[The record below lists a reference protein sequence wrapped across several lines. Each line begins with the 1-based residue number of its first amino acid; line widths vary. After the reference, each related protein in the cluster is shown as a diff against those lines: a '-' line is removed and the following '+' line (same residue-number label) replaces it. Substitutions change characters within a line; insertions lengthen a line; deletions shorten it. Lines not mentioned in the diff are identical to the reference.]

1 MPKRGR
7 AEVERLVGLVPAA
20 DPDSATV
27 AGVVHHALRH
37 DIICLNLPPG
47 SPLRIHELRRRYE
60 AGATPLREALCTLV
74 GEGLVESAP
83 QHGFRVMPASRE
95 DLCSLA
101 ILRREIEPQALRL
114 SMQNADEAWL
124 REVGAAYAAFQMV
137 GSKVGDERPIE
148 RDWELRHRAF
158 HLSLLSGCGLVSMLQ
173 LVVRWYDLSDRY
185 RRLASPNIGATAGT
199 HGDHEALYLKVRDG
213 DIDGAVALLR
223 RHVQDN
229 TDRHLAWFDG
239 LAEA

>member
-7 AEVERLVGLVPAA
+7 AEVERLVGLVGTV
-20 DPDSATV
+20 DPDTATV

-37 DIICLNLPPG
+37 DIISLKLPPG

-74 GEGLVESAP
+74 GEGLVESEP
-83 QHGFRVMPASRE
+83 QHGFRVMPTTRE
-95 DLCSLA
+95 DLRSLA

-114 SMQNADEAWL
+114 SMQAGDAAWM
-124 REVGAAYAAFQMV
+124 REVTEAYLAFQAV
-137 GSKVGDERPIE
+137 GTKVGDERPIE
-148 RDWELRHRAF
+148 RNWELRHRAF
-158 HLSLLSGCGLVSMLQ
+158 HMSTLSACGLVPMLQ
-173 LVVRWYDLSDRY
+173 LVARCYDLGDRY
-185 RRLASPNIGATAGT
+185 RRLASPNLGATAGT
-199 HGDHEALYLKVRDG
+199 HADHEGLYLAVRAG
-213 DIDGAVALLR
+213 DVEGAVSLLR

-229 TDRHLAWFDG
+229 TDRHLAYFDM